1 MALCE
6 GAGDVEALTAP
17 GERVLPRSSGLVLSL
32 SGSVNGSTRPLLT
45 VPAPDAG
52 CGAWR
57 AVPEQ
62 SCRTDHL
69 GAQPGVASAGQG
81 TKRAIPGQA
90 THSDPR
96 RSCHGEGSSRSL
108 GAAVSG
114 SFPASGIWRLPPPSG
129 MLGNHKQ
136 EGAATRA
143 FPTIRSPH
151 LQLTHPKPPPALSHF
166 PNRAP
171 GASFLL
177 SFLPTARF
185 LFSGA
190 LTVIPL
196 IAHLD
201 NSCVNEW
208 HSFPQATQKCSD
220 LGPPLCLEWLTW
232 LKCVFLCPSIPKDF
246 LLGPLSISPGKH

>member
-1 MALCE
+1 MALRE

-17 GERVLPRSSGLVLSL
+17 GESFAPSSGLALSL
-32 SGSVNGSTRPLLT
+32 SGSVNGGTRPLLT

-52 CGAWR
+52 CGAR
-57 AVPEQ
+57 RTVPEQ

-81 TKRAIPGQA
+81 TKCAIPGQV

-108 GAAVSG
+108 GPAVSR

-129 MLGNHKQ
+129 MLRNHKQ
-136 EGAATRA
+136 QGSATRTL
-143 FPTIRSPH
+143 PTIFPE
-151 LQLTHPKPPPALSHF
+151 QLTHPKPPPVLPHF

-171 GASFLL
+171 GASFLP

-185 LFSGA
+185 LSSGGS
-190 LTVIPL
+190 
-196 IAHLD
+196 HC
-201 NSCVNEW
+201 NSFHC
-208 HSFPQATQKCSD
+208 
-220 LGPPLCLEWLTW
+220 PPR
-232 LKCVFLCPSIPKDF
+232 
-246 LLGPLSISPGKH
+246 